1 MAHRAVPLHV
11 AYAKAPHGW
20 TADAEKKSRAGVGES
35 TTTTPLDSPRHP
47 DKAYL
52 HLPDEILLEIISYL
66 DPKNFA
72 YDYGKAEK
80 QRDLHAFSLVNSQWN
95 AIATPV
101 LYFSPRLEGS
111 HYDKFTRTICP
122 SINLN
127 VRKSPLSSFVR
138 ELDLSL
144 LVHQGSKSTT
154 ARLLGRTKERL
165 QTFTAPQ
172 ASFSL
177 NCYPALSKC
186 HALKKLDLS
195 LVSEISSLKTLF
207 EVTAGL
213 ESLKDFDLPRSSG
226 FGNNIN
232 PATIKWP
239 PNLDSLGLSGGLSSQ
254 FWTGQFHLPAGLMTV
269 SITHCPKFDD
279 DCLHAFFLTL
289 ISSDCIICHLAFAH
303 LPLLQS
309 DSLDC
314 VLDMFPFLLTLE
326 VSVDY
331 VTPEVLNP
339 AEARIDPTS
348 ARYLSDGEE
357 YYSGSEEDEV
367 HLETSDQP
375 DHENRAENVSV
386 PSDGDLI
393 PNKQRRR
400 KPRLRSIV
408 KLEHLELSDSGER
421 DNTEKIEPLDVLM
434 YADDYGM
441 VPRLVRVAVAKSLNW
456 TGENLEGDCDAL
468 DDWLVENARARN
480 PPGEEWWSGVRTFG

>member
-1 MAHRAVPLHV
+1 MSHRAVPLHV

-47 DKAYL
+47 DKAYS

-66 DPKNFA
+66 DPKNFV

-111 HYDKFTRTICP
+111 NYDKFTRTICP

-127 VRKSPLSSFVR
+127 VRKSPLSSYVR

-165 QTFTAPQ
+165 QKFTAPQ

-186 HALKKLDLS
+186 HALKELNLS
-195 LVSEISSLKTLF
+195 LVSEISSMKTLF

-213 ESLKDFDLPRSSG
+213 ESLEDFDLPRSSG

-239 PNLDSLGLSGGLSSQ
+239 PNLRSLGLSGGLNSQ
-254 FWTGQFHLPAGLMTV
+254 FWTGQFHLPNHLV
-269 SITHCPKFDD
+269 VISVTHCPKFDD
-279 DCLHAFFLTL
+279 DCLHAFFDTL
-289 ISSDCIICHLAFAH
+289 ISSDCHIQHLAFAH

-314 VLDMFPFLLTLE
+314 VLDYFPFLLTLD

-339 AEARIDPTS
+339 PGPRIDS
-348 ARYLSDGEE
+348 SNIECLSDGEE
-357 YYSGSEEDEV
+357 YYSGHDEDETQPEMLNGPDG
-367 HLETSDQP
+367 HGWAASTS
-375 DHENRAENVSV
+375 A
-386 PSDGDLI
+386 PSAGDLI
-393 PNKQRRR
+393 QRKQQKKRR
-400 KPRLRSIV
+400 RLRSIV
-408 KLEHLELSDSGER
+408 KLDTLELSDSGER

-441 VPRLVRVAVAKSLNW
+441 VPRLVRVAVARSLNW
-456 TGENLEGDCDAL
+456 TGEKLEGDCDAL
-468 DDWLVENARARN
+468 DDWLMENARARN
-480 PPGEEWWSGVRTFG
+480 TPDDDWSGVRTFG